1 MFTKTIIAAS
11 ALAAAVSA
19 QGVTAVISPTQP
31 APAGCTGT
39 GSGKYNIAVVN
50 VTTAGGMKFAKR
62 QDGYPYS
69 GAEVLE
75 MTLTNGVLTDN
86 KGRIGYIAANEQFQF
101 DGPPQTGA
109 IYTAGFSACANGTL
123 ALGDSAVWYE
133 CLSGT
138 FYNLYDESQGA
149 QCQEIFIDLL
159 PVTASTTSAGAAGQ
173 STDGQ
178 VTAATSTSAV
188 SQITDGQ
195 IQATTP
201 ASSLATTSVSKVSQI
216 TDGQIQATTAASSLA
231 TTKSSV
237 PVVSQITDGQI
248 QATTA
253 ASSLR
258 ASTTSSVA
266 LVSQITD
273 GQIQATTPASVAPYT
288 GAASIPTAAAQLFLG
303 AAAVA
308 AYVL

>member
-19 QGVTAVISPTQP
+19 QGVTAKLTPTAP

-39 GSGKYNIAVVN
+39 GSGSYNIAVVN
-50 VTTAGGMKFAKR
+50 VTTAGGMKFKR
-62 QDGYPYS
+62 QSSDSAYPYS
-69 GAEVLE
+69 GAQVLSF
-75 MTLTNGVLTDN
+75 TLTDGVLTDD
-86 KGRIGYIAANEQFQF
+86 KGRTGYIAANEQFQF
-101 DGPPQTGA
+101 DDPPQTGA
-109 IYTAGFSACANGTL
+109 IYTAGFSACGNGTL
-123 ALGDSAVWYE
+123 ALGGSAVWYE

-159 PVTASTTSAGAAGQ
+159 PAAAASSGAAGQ
-173 STDGQ
+173 SSDGQ

-201 ASSLATTSVSKVSQI
+201 ASSLATTSVTKVSQI
-216 TDGQIQATTAASSLA
+216 TDGQIQATTAMSSLA
-231 TTKSSV
+231 TTTSA
-237 PVVSQITDGQI
+237 VVSQITDGQI
-248 QATTA
+248 QASSA
-253 ASSLR
+253 ASSLV
-258 ASTTSSVA
+258 SSKTTSSVA

-273 GQIQATTPASVAPYT
+273 GQIQATSASVAPYT
-288 GAASIPTAAAQLFLG
+288 GAAAIPTAAAQLFLG